1 MMDLEKSAKTRK
13 FLNVGLTGTCTK
25 WRERVVNLLKNWHTI
40 GTANRIPIPAP
51 PLSNLVP
58 SKVVLVK
65 FEAHGPSILPKP
77 KDVSRPDAS
86 GPWTTDPKRTFP

>member
-25 WRERVVNLLKNWHTI
+25 WRERVVNLRKNWHTI

-65 FEAHGPSILPKP
+65 FEARMDRQFFP